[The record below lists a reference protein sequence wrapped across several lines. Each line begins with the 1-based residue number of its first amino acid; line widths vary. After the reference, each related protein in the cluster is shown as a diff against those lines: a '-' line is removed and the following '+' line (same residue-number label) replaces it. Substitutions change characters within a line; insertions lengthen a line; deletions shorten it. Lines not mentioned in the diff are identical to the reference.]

1 MRVLLANG
9 SPHANGFT
17 AHQLRLVE
25 EALREE
31 GVETVWWQ
39 LGTRPVRGC
48 IDCQRCERTHRCAF
62 DDDANEL
69 IDLLNECDG
78 VVLGSPVYF
87 AGPNGAFAAVCDRA
101 FYATCN
107 WESTLKGKVGA
118 SVVNLWRGGATAA
131 LDRLDKYFYA
141 SQMVVATSSYWNLMH
156 NGEHTGRDDRFGEK
170 VMRDLGRNV
179 TRLLA
184 ARSRAVS

>member
-1 MRVLLANG
+1 MKVLLANG
-9 SPHANGFT
+9 SPHADGYT
-17 AHQLRLVE
+17 AKQLGLVE
-25 EALREE
+25 EGLHEG

-39 LGTRPVRGC
+39 LGGKPVRGC
-48 IDCQRCERTHRCAF
+48 IDCQHCEKTHRCAF
-62 DDDANEL
+62 DDDGANEL
-69 IDLLNECDG
+69 IDLLGACDG

-87 AGPNGAFAAVCDRA
+87 AGGNGAFTAICDRA

-131 LDRLDKYFYA
+131 LDNLDKYFYA

-156 NGEHTGRDDRFGEK
+156 NGDHTGFEDEFGEEK
-170 VMRDLGRNV
+170 MRVLGRNIAA
-179 TRLLA
+179 LLA
-184 ARSRAVS
+184 KRG